1 MPRRAFGSD
10 ALPARD
16 TIQGLRQSETND
28 ENTSARPR
36 PVELE
41 LRSLPKLIRV
51 SDSAGCE
58 NRRAQSQPVERKVLA
73 VGTISRRQVSA

>member
-1 MPRRAFGSD
+1 
-10 ALPARD
+10 
-16 TIQGLRQSETND
+16 
-28 ENTSARPR
+28 
-36 PVELE
+36 
-41 LRSLPKLIRV
+41 LIRV